1 MTVEGIRPMPQEQH
15 GPIASRLLLG
25 KALQQLRD
33 EAGMSGAEV
42 AEQMGFGAAKL
53 SKIERGQAPVSKADL
68 HLFFQVLKV
77 SEDVQPTL
85 LELGAQSRRPRR
97 NRTTTFEQELPG
109 KNFEKYLGLEE
120 IAIGIK
126 DWHPYLI
133 PGLLQTPEYA
143 RTLISA
149 NPLLLP
155 DQVDHLVR
163 LRMERQRTLHRE
175 TDPLRLWS
183 IVEEYALRRVL
194 GSKQIRDDQLRHLL
208 KMGQKPN
215 INIQVIPD
223 SAGAHAGLDGAF
235 AILDA
240 GNHLPP
246 VVYIDSRG
254 MNTYV
259 EAVSELATYKASY
272 DQIQSAALSPVQ
284 SAEVITALL
293 EGTR

>member
-1 MTVEGIRPMPQEQH
+1 MPQEQH

-25 KALQQLRD
+25 KALQQLRS

-42 AEQMGFGAAKL
+42 AKEMGFGAAKL
-53 SKIERGQAPVSKADL
+53 SKIERGQAPITKADL
-68 HLFFQVLKV
+68 HLFFEVLKV
-77 SEDVQPTL
+77 SEDVRPTL

-97 NRTTTFEQELPG
+97 NRTNTSEQELPG
-109 KNFEKYLGLEE
+109 KNFERYLGLEE

-143 RTLISA
+143 RALISA

-155 DQVDHLVR
+155 DQVEYLVE
-163 LRMERQRTLHRE
+163 LRRERQRALHRE
-175 TDPLRLWS
+175 SEPLQLWS
-183 IVEEYALRRVL
+183 IVEEYALRRVI
-194 GSKQIRDDQLRHLL
+194 GGKQTRDDQLRHLL
-208 KMGQKPN
+208 AMGHKPN
-215 INIQVIPD
+215 INIQVIPE
-223 SAGAHAGLDGAF
+223 SADAHAGLDGAF

-259 EAVSELATYKASY
+259 EGVTDLAVYKATY
-272 DQIQSAALSPVQ
+272 DQIQSSALSPVQ
-284 SAEVITALL
+284 SAAVITAIL
-293 EGTR
+293 EEAA

>member
-1 MTVEGIRPMPQEQH
+1 MPQEQH
-15 GPIASRLLLG
+15 GPVASRLLLG
-25 KALQQLRD
+25 RALQQLRD

-42 AEQMGFGAAKL
+42 AELMGFGAAKL
-53 SKIERGQAPVSKADL
+53 SKIERGQTSVSKADL
-68 HLFFQVLKV
+68 HLFFQVLNV
-77 SEDVQPTL
+77 SEDVRPTL
-85 LELGAQSRRPRR
+85 LELGSQSRRPRR

-109 KNFEKYLGLEE
+109 RNFEKYLGLEE
-120 IAIGIK
+120 IALGIK
-126 DWHPYLI
+126 DWHPYLL

-155 DQVDHLVR
+155 DQVDHLVQLR
-163 LRMERQRTLHRE
+163 LKRQQALHR
-175 TDPLRLWS
+175 TDEPLQLWS
-183 IVEEYALRRVL
+183 IVEEYALRRIL
-194 GSKQIRDDQLRHLL
+194 GDREIRDDQLRHLL
-208 KMGQKPN
+208 AMGHKPN

-223 SAGAHAGLDGAF
+223 SAGAHPGLDGGF

-259 EAVSELATYKASY
+259 ESVTELAAYKATY
-272 DQIQSAALSPVQ
+272 DHIQSAALSPIQ
-284 SAEVITALL
+284 SAEAITAIL
-293 EGTR
+293 EETR

>member
-1 MTVEGIRPMPQEQH
+1 MPQEQH

-25 KALQQLRD
+25 KALQQLRS

-42 AEQMGFGAAKL
+42 AKEMGFGAAKL
-53 SKIERGQAPVSKADL
+53 SKIERGQAPITKADL
-68 HLFFQVLKV
+68 HLFFEVLKV
-77 SEDVQPTL
+77 SEDVRPTL

-97 NRTTTFEQELPG
+97 NRTNTSEQELPG
-109 KNFEKYLGLEE
+109 KNFERYLGLEE

-143 RTLISA
+143 RALISA

-155 DQVDHLVR
+155 DQVEYLVE
-163 LRMERQRTLHRE
+163 LRMERQRALHRE
-175 TDPLRLWS
+175 AEPLQLWS
-183 IVEEYALRRVL
+183 IVEEYALRRVI
-194 GSKQIRDDQLRHLL
+194 GGKQTRDDQLRHLL
-208 KMGQKPN
+208 TMGQKPN

-259 EAVSELATYKASY
+259 EGVTDLAVYKATY
-272 DQIQSAALSPVQ
+272 DQIQSSALSPVQ
-284 SAEVITALL
+284 SAAVITAIL
-293 EGTR
+293 EEAE

>member
-1 MTVEGIRPMPQEQH
+1 MPQEQH

-25 KALQQLRD
+25 KALQQLRS

-42 AEQMGFGAAKL
+42 AKEMGFGAAKL
-53 SKIERGQAPVSKADL
+53 SKIERGQAPITKADL
-68 HLFFQVLKV
+68 HLFFEVLKV
-77 SEDVQPTL
+77 SEDVRPTL

-97 NRTTTFEQELPG
+97 NRTNTSEQELPG
-109 KNFEKYLGLEE
+109 KNFERYLGLEE

-143 RTLISA
+143 RALIAA

-155 DQVDHLVR
+155 DQVEYLVE

-175 TDPLRLWS
+175 AEPLQLWS
-183 IVEEYALRRVL
+183 IVEEYALRRVI
-194 GSKQIRDDQLRHLL
+194 GGRQTRDDQLRHLL
-208 KMGQKPN
+208 TMGQKPN

-259 EAVSELATYKASY
+259 EGVTDLAVYKATY
-272 DQIQSAALSPVQ
+272 DQIQSSALSPVQ
-284 SAEVITALL
+284 SAAVITAIL
-293 EGTR
+293 EEAE

>member
-1 MTVEGIRPMPQEQH
+1 MPQEQH

-25 KALQQLRD
+25 KALQQLRY
-33 EAGMSGAEV
+33 EAGMSGTEV
-42 AEQMGFGAAKL
+42 AQMMGFGAAKL
-53 SKIERGQAPVSKADL
+53 SKIERGQTGVSKADL
-68 HLFFQVLKV
+68 HLFFQVLDV
-77 SEDVQPTL
+77 DEDVRPTL
-85 LELGAQSRRPRR
+85 LELGSQSRRARR
-97 NRTTTFEQELPG
+97 NRTTTVEQELPG
-109 KNFEKYLGLEE
+109 RNFEKYLGLEE
-120 IAIGIK
+120 IAVGIR

-155 DQVDHLVR
+155 DQVDRLVQ
-163 LRMERQRTLHRE
+163 LRVERQQALYRTD
-175 TDPLRLWS
+175 DPLQLWS

-194 GSKQIRDDQLRHLL
+194 STKEVRDDQLRHLL
-208 KMGQKPN
+208 AMGQKPN
-215 INIQVIPD
+215 VNIQVIPG

-259 EAVSELATYKASY
+259 ESVSELSVYKATY
-272 DQIQSAALSPVQ
+272 DHIQSAALSPIQ
-284 SAEVITALL
+284 SAEVITAIL
-293 EGTR
+293 EETR

>member
-1 MTVEGIRPMPQEQH
+1 MPQEQH

-25 KALQQLRD
+25 KALQQLRS

-42 AEQMGFGAAKL
+42 ARAMGFGAAKL
-53 SKIERGQAPVSKADL
+53 SKIERGQAPITKADL
-68 HLFFQVLKV
+68 HLFFEVLKV
-77 SEDVQPTL
+77 SEDVRPTL

-97 NRTTTFEQELPG
+97 NRTNTSEQELPG
-109 KNFEKYLGLEE
+109 KNFERYLGLEE

-143 RTLISA
+143 RALIAA

-155 DQVDHLVR
+155 DQVKYLVE
-163 LRMERQRTLHRE
+163 LRMERQRALHRE
-175 TDPLRLWS
+175 TEPLQLWS
-183 IVEEYALRRVL
+183 IVEEYALRRVI
-194 GSKQIRDDQLRHLL
+194 GGKQTRDDQLRHLL
-208 KMGQKPN
+208 TMGRKPN

-259 EAVSELATYKASY
+259 EGVTDLAVYKATY
-272 DQIQSAALSPVQ
+272 DQIQSSALSPVQ
-284 SAEVITALL
+284 SAAVITAIL
-293 EGTR
+293 EEPE

>member
-1 MTVEGIRPMPQEQH
+1 MTRRRDRPMPQEQH

-33 EAGMSGAEV
+33 EAGLSGAEV
-42 AEQMGFGAAKL
+42 AKQMGFGAAKL
-53 SKIERGQAPVSKADL
+53 SKIERGQAAVSKADL
-68 HLFFQVLKV
+68 HLFFQVLNV
-77 SEDVQPTL
+77 SDDVRPTL
-85 LELGAQSRRPRR
+85 IELGAQSRRPRR

-109 KNFEKYLGLEE
+109 KNFERYLGLEE
-120 IAIGIK
+120 IAVGIK

-143 RTLISA
+143 RALISA

-155 DQVDHLVR
+155 DQVDHLVQLR
-163 LRMERQRTLHRE
+163 LERQQTLHRA
-175 TDPLRLWS
+175 TDPLQLWS

-194 GSKQIRDDQLRHLL
+194 GSQEIRDDQLRHLL
-208 KMGQKPN
+208 TMGQKPN
-215 INIQVIPD
+215 VNIQVVPE

-259 EAVSELATYKASY
+259 EGVTELAIYKATY
-272 DQIQSAALSPVQ
+272 DHIQSAALSPVQ
-284 SAEVITALL
+284 SAEVITAIL